1 MPTVIPTEI
10 VISDTVAII
19 LKGVILI
26 ILVFYVIFALVVI
39 RQVDL
44 MSRTL
49 ITRISPILKA
59 TAIFNAGFAIG
70 LIFLAWGL
78 L

>member
-10 VISDTVAII
+10 VISDTVTVI
-19 LKGVILI
+19 LKGIILI
-26 ILVFYVIFALVVI
+26 ILVFYVIFALMVI

-59 TAIFNAGFAIG
+59 AAIFNAGFAIG
-70 LIFLAWGL
+70 LILLAWGL